1 MAAARYFPHLFCVSP
16 LLEEQLALL
25 TAHLE
30 SKTEVRRRRCG
41 GLLLTRCGW
50 AHA

>member
-1 MAAARYFPHLFCVSP
+1 MHAVVTAAARCFPRLFRVSP

-30 SKTEVRRRRCG
+30 SETEVLRRRCG
-41 GLLLTRCGW
+41 RWLLT
-50 AHA
+50 